1 MYIVYAIKSTTK
13 NYIYVWMT
21 NNLDRRIKEHNNWR
35 NQSTKSYVP
44 FELIYKEEYE
54 NRIDARKREKYLKSG
69 IWKEILKKL

>member
-1 MYIVYAIKSTTK
+1 MYIVYEIKSKTK